1 MRLNGGRSREIADFL
16 SWSIKGNPR
25 KPYKATGNSLTLA
38 IRLRQPPMIT
48 LSCINQHANIRLI
61 NRRVKF
67 PCSCHR
73 FDFFYMLRKKIK
85 KRCL

>member
-1 MRLNGGRSREIADFL
+1 MKMDGGRSRETVDFL

-25 KPYKATGNSLTLA
+25 YLFKAPGNSLTLVL
-38 IRLRQPPMIT
+38 RLRQPPMIT

-67 PCSCHR
+67 PYFYHYY
-73 FDFFYMLRKKIK
+73 DFSYMLRKKIK
-85 KRCL
+85 NRCL

>member
-1 MRLNGGRSREIADFL
+1 LKMDGGRSRETVDVL

-25 KPYKATGNSLTLA
+25 QIYKATGNSLTLD
-38 IRLRQPPMIT
+38 IRLRHPPMIK

-67 PCSCHR
+67 PYSYHHY
-73 FDFFYMLRKKIK
+73 DFSYMLRKKI
-85 KRCL
+85 RDCCL